1 MNVLILGSGGR
12 EHTIAWKIN
21 QSPQINNLLI
31 APGNGGTE
39 QCGQN
44 LPIDINNFEAVK
56 KAVIEKKIDL
66 VIVGP
71 EAPLVN
77 GITDYFKNDNSL
89 KKINIIGPSKAG
101 AELEGSK
108 DFAKKF
114 MQEFNIPTAKY
125 QSFTKYTLNDGYKFL
140 ETLQS
145 PYVLKADGLA
155 AGKGVLIIDDLEEA
169 QIELQNM
176 LQGKFGDASSVVVIE
191 EFLKGI
197 EVSCFCYTNGKDFI
211 MLPEAKDYKRI
222 GEGDTGLNTGGMGSI
237 SPVPFVDETFKAKV
251 IETIVEPTIE
261 GLQQRGIDYHG
272 FIFFGLMSVNKNPY
286 VIEYNVRL
294 GDPETESILPRIKS
308 DLLQM
313 FNAGINGTLNKF
325 QLNITSQTAA
335 SVMLVSGG
343 YPGSYEK
350 DKKISNIPD
359 NTDAIVLHAGTKK
372 ENNTIKTNGGRV
384 LAVTSLKDNMKDALE
399 ASMKVADDI
408 KFDKK
413 YYRKDLGF
421 DLKAYDN

>member
-12 EHTIAWKIN
+12 EHTIAWKIS
-21 QSPQINNLLI
+21 QSPQINKLFI
-31 APGNGGTE
+31 APGNGGTD

-44 LPIDINNFEAVK
+44 LAIDTNDFEAIK
-56 KAVIEKKIDL
+56 EAVIEREIEM

-77 GITDYFKNDNSL
+77 GITDYFKNDDLL
-89 KKINIIGPSKAG
+89 KTVNVIGPSKAG

-108 DFAKKF
+108 NFAKKF
-114 MQEFNIPTAKY
+114 MEQFNIPTAKY
-125 QSFTKYTLNDGYKFL
+125 QSFTKYTLNEGYKFL

-155 AGKGVLIIDDLEEA
+155 AGKGVLIIEDLEEA

-176 LQGKFGDASSVVVIE
+176 LEGKFGDASSVVVIE

-197 EVSCFCYTNGKDFI
+197 EVSCFCYTNGEDYI

-237 SPVPFVDETFKAKV
+237 SPVPFVNEVFKAKV
-251 IETIVEPTIE
+251 VERIVEPTIK
-261 GLQQRGIDYHG
+261 GLQQKGIDYHG
-272 FIFFGLMSVNKNPY
+272 FIFFGLISVDDSPY

-294 GDPETESILPRIKS
+294 GDPETESILPRIDS
-308 DLLQM
+308 DLFEM
-313 FNAGINGTLNKF
+313 FKAGINGTLKEYNLEISPK
-325 QLNITSQTAA
+325 TAA

-350 DKKISNIPD
+350 NKEITNIPD
-359 NTDAIVLHAGTKK
+359 NTDSIVLHAGTKK
-372 ENNTIKTNGGRV
+372 ENEILKTNGGRV
-384 LAVTSLKDNMKDALE
+384 MAVTTLRDNMDDAL
-399 ASMKVADDI
+399 AISMQLADEI
-408 KFDKK
+408 AFDKK

-421 DLKAYDN
+421 DLKTFVK